1 MPTIPPG
8 MILYEVTIP
17 HRPNE
22 SAARREWC
30 QQNVPPVPGRLS
42 WMAPPNTY
50 VRRRGPFGARKPG
63 YDDHHE
69 PSHETWRFAQLEFAV
84 MFEMTWG

>member
-1 MPTIPPG
+1 MPTKHPD

-17 HRPNE
+17 YQPDE

-42 WMAPPNTY
+42 WMAPPAPT
-50 VRRRGPFGARKPG
+50 RRRGPFGARKPG
-63 YDDHHE
+63 YDDYE
-69 PSHETWRFAQLEFAV
+69 VPSHETWRFAQLEVAV